1 MQGEKRS
8 DRIATKRLRKGLRGA
23 IAFLTLLGAGW
34 PGLGAQEGAPLPFA
48 VGEELRYQLSA
59 GRLGRVG
66 RGTMSVDGH
75 EDVRGHRALLLR
87 FDVRGRVGPLKVETR
102 TSSWVTPTPFA
113 SLRFTKS
120 ERQFLHGHDVRV
132 EIYPSHK
139 RWLSELEAGDGGV
152 TPTDAPLDELS
163 FIYFLRTLPLEDG
176 AHYSLSRHFQAE
188 RNPVE
193 VAVLGRETIMTP
205 AGQFAT
211 VLVEMRVKDPRHYQ
225 KEGVL
230 RLNLTDDAARI
241 PVRIETSMPVVG
253 TTVLTLEARRDG
265 GAEVAH
271 R

>member
-1 MQGEKRS
+1 MRGEQRS
-8 DRIATKRLRKGLRGA
+8 DRTATTSLREGLCGA
-23 IAFLTLLGAGW
+23 IALLTLLGAGW
-34 PGLGAQEGAPLPFA
+34 SGLGAQEGASLPFA
-48 VGEELRYQLSA
+48 VGEQLRYELSA

-87 FDVRGRVGPLKVETR
+87 FDVRGRVGPVKVESR
-102 TSSWVTPTPFA
+102 TSSWVTPAPFA
-113 SLRFTKS
+113 SLRFSKS
-120 ERQFLHGHDVRV
+120 ERQFLRGHEVRV
-132 EIYPSHK
+132 EIYPSHQ
-139 RWLSELEAGDGGV
+139 RWLSEVEAGDGGV

-163 FIYFLRTLPLEDG
+163 FIYFLRTLPLEAD

-193 VAVLGRETIMTP
+193 VAVLGRETITTP

-211 VLVEMRVKDPRHYQ
+211 VIVEMRVKDARHYQ

-230 RLNLTDDAARI
+230 RLNLTDDAAHI

-253 TTVLTLEARRDG
+253 RTVLTLEARRDG
-265 GAEVAH
+265 AAEVVH